1 MLLDRQYYRKA
12 SSSEDLLLRASG
24 LVGEANVHMRLRMP
38 GFEKQAERLY
48 TEALD
53 TYKKLQ
59 YLEGKVVVYCNLG
72 SLHLMQ
78 GLLPEALE
86 FFRLAKALSCKVR
99 RRAALVEIDCRI
111 AQVHVRLNEW
121 DKAMSLLEQSQEFVK
136 ERKEPLV
143 QAWIEH
149 HAGLCLLARSEGE
162 KGRARSLLLDK
173 AETHLIS
180 AIKYF
185 CSAQCY
191 TTIKEKNY
199 ERLWIMLFEGQKETY
214 TLLQWCLAC
223 NNKALDAIVWGER
236 SRSRALVWERWNEV
250 LTVTKEQ
257 TVQLDPAIIRK
268 LELDEFDKLS
278 CDAAWD
284 CIKGW
289 SKMCTLPDA
298 VIIQYTICVGF
309 GLLIYVL
316 NSSSKANLFQQSFR
330 DLGKD
335 ICNSDDIDNLVNKT
349 LEVLQL
355 TEGYSKVDEEK
366 YLTKLYDILIRPVE
380 KVLQKAKQL
389 IIIPHEVRM
398 SR

>member
-1 MLLDRQYYRKA
+1 
-12 SSSEDLLLRASG
+12 
-24 LVGEANVHMRLRMP
+24 MRLRMP

-78 GLLPEALE
+78 RLLPEALKC
-86 FFRLAKALSCKVR
+86 FRLAKALSCKVR
-99 RRAALVEIDCRI
+99 LRAALVEIDCRI
-111 AQVHVRLNEW
+111 AQVHVRLNQL

-149 HAGLCLLARSEGE
+149 HVGLCILARSGGE

-191 TTIKEKNY
+191 TTGKEKNY
-199 ERLWIMLFEGQKETY
+199 ERLWIMLFEGQRETY
-214 TLLQWCLAC
+214 ALLQWCLAR

-257 TVQLDPAIIRK
+257 TVQLDPAIIQK

-289 SKMCTLPDA
+289 NKMCTLPDA

-316 NSSSKANLFQQSFR
+316 NSSSKANVFQQSFK

-335 ICNSDDIDNLVNKT
+335 ICDSDDIDNLVNKT

-366 YLTKLYDILIRPVE
+366 HLTKLYDILIRPVE

>member
-1 MLLDRQYYRKA
+1 VLLDWQYYSEA

-24 LVGEANVHMRLRMP
+24 LVGEANVDMRLCKP
-38 GFEKQAERLY
+38 GFEKKAERLY

-72 SLHLMQ
+72 SLHMMQ

-86 FFRLAKALSCKVR
+86 FFGSAKALSRKVR
-99 RRAALVEIDCRI
+99 PRAALGEIDCRI
-111 AQVHVRLNEW
+111 AQVYVGLNQW

-149 HAGLCLLARSEGE
+149 HVGLGLLTRSEGE
-162 KGRARSLLLDK
+162 RGSARSLSRDK

-191 TTIKEKNY
+191 TTAKEKNY
-199 ERLWIMLFEGQKETY
+199 ERLWIMLFEGQKETHA
-214 TLLQWCLAC
+214 LLQWCLAC
-223 NNKALDAIVWGER
+223 NSKDLDAIVWGER

-250 LTVTKEQ
+250 LKVTK
-257 TVQLDPAIIRK
+257 TVQLDPAITQK

-289 SKMCTLPDA
+289 NKMCTLPDA

-316 NSSSKANLFQQSFR
+316 NSSSKANVFQQSFR

-335 ICNSDDIDNLVNKT
+335 ICDRDDIDNLVNKT

-355 TEGYSKVDEEK
+355 TEGYSKMDEEK

-380 KVLQKAKQL
+380 KVLQEAKQL